1 MSSRILGRKEEE
13 LVQIRKVNAW
23 DHTLC
28 LPRRRPR
35 IHSLRSRRNLH
46 KFRVAESCRTPEK
59 HQSPCDGHK
68 DGADYSYRGKEN
80 GHASEECV
88 LSRDRAS
95 RSSPGPIPS
104 SCPGVKKTQTHSCVQ
119 SKHSQVTGKDERML
133 KALRLDDTH
142 PHLEFLPW
150 ILSCEHAPIC
160 TLEW

>member
-1 MSSRILGRKEEE
+1 MSSRIPGRKEEE
-13 LVQIRKVNAW
+13 LVQIRKMNAW
-23 DHTLC
+23 AHTLC
-28 LPRRRPR
+28 LPRWRPR

-46 KFRVAESCRTPEK
+46 KFRVAGSCRAPEK
-59 HQSPCDGHK
+59 RQSPYDGHK

-80 GHASEECV
+80 GHASEECA

-133 KALRLDDTH
+133 KALRPDDT
-142 PHLEFLPW
+142 PPSSFYLGL
-150 ILSCEHAPIC
+150 CHASM
-160 TLEW
+160 LQSAL

>member
-1 MSSRILGRKEEE
+1 MPGT
-13 LVQIRKVNAW
+13 
-23 DHTLC
+23 TLSVYPIGGPEFIAYEAGGIYTSFVWQD
-28 LPRRRPR
+28 L
-35 IHSLRSRRNLH
+35 
-46 KFRVAESCRTPEK
+46 AEPLK
-59 HQSPCDGHK
+59 NVGDGHK

-80 GHASEECV
+80 GHASEECA

-133 KALRLDDTH
+133 KALRPDDT
-142 PHLEFLPW
+142 PPLEFLPW
-150 ILSCEHAPIC
+150 TLSCEHAPIC